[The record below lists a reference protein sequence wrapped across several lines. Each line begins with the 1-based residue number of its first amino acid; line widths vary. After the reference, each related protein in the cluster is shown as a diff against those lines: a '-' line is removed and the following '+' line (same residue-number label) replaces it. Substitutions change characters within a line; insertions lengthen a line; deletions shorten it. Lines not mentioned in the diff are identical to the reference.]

1 LPSLNRGSLPHDVI
15 AENGG
20 RFTFL
25 NPQAPPACMR
35 SSDSVQNNAMHHCTA
50 GGMHN
55 ETMDAPLFVYVPSS
69 SGPAPVGAPYQVALA
84 ASQPG
89 SAVRSEALKLTGLA
103 HEPHVT
109 RSKKRGAPS
118 ATTTVEDKVVAITVY
133 LRGQLA
139 VLVGRQEKFC
149 VCLDGRGRAT
159 LPWYL

>member
-1 LPSLNRGSLPHDVI
+1 
-15 AENGG
+15 
-20 RFTFL
+20 
-25 NPQAPPACMR
+25 
-35 SSDSVQNNAMHHCTA
+35 
-50 GGMHN
+50 MHN